1 MNDDGEVVG
10 ERYGAMISVFF
21 DVEDGSATA
30 SPFIGSVFGAL
41 DSGSSAVAMRNFLA
55 TVDMTD
61 FWSYE
66 GSVTTPP
73 CDEGIKWN
81 VIKQV
86 QSISPEQLKR
96 ITDGLAGK
104 ESFAEGKG
112 NNRAI
117 QQLNDRTL
125 YYSGATNMV
134 VAYAA
139 VAIATVSTLL
149 F

>member
-1 MNDDGEVVG
+1 
-10 ERYGAMISVFF
+10 MISVFF